1 MAKRPFKSDSAASY
15 QRLRRQIR
23 EAAGTFR
30 SQLEDELQRT
40 FTGRKMT
47 LISEIPEKNR
57 GGEWDWWTD
66 GKISKAEKARLRR
79 NWMTRG
85 GTTPDNLLPFDSA
98 MNQKVAAE
106 NWLELT
112 RKIDILRRFE
122 NTGKLPSN
130 MAAYGG
136 IDLNDVLEPLL
147 ADFKTDYR
155 IDRLSPTRL
164 LINSSEQDALK
175 YFRELLEESAE
186 SYGQPSGGI
195 KSRIAS
201 ELDIPASS
209 VSEDYLQDNFSR
221 VKRTDE
227 AGNVYDAYVSKGQ
240 KNISTTANRQRLM
253 ENIQRAKSVVQ
264 GDAVIPEN
272 SLPVYH
278 PVSGELLGYS
288 NPVKQGAFVADKGKR
303 EILVVD
309 EGGNVID
316 LNKLIEPDKKRTK
329 KSGSKT
335 GPTGKTKKI
344 GNKIFEE
351 HKVIN
356 KQTGESES
364 VFRLQ
369 GVADSAESAASKVAP
384 EIKTYKENPV
394 VGKVMGKKAAL
405 AAFDERLTEQLA
417 DENFLPSLEKSL
429 EDSRFFDQFK
439 TPEYGED
446 IKITRKEYVKDP
458 ITKVVSKVD
467 QEKLI
472 GKKITG
478 FIDEAKRT
486 PEEQAEILA
495 NVARR
500 QSEAAAK
507 RSAAAATAASDV
519 TESVARSVATNP
531 KSIKMLALGL
541 AIGGFGAGYMNN
553 RRKKNR

>member
-30 SQLEDELQRT
+30 SQLQDELERT
-40 FTGRKMT
+40 FQGRKMT

-57 GGEWDWWTD
+57 GGEWDWWTN
-66 GKISKAEKARLRR
+66 GKVSKAEKARLRR
-79 NWMTRG
+79 NWMTKG
-85 GTTPDNLLPFDSA
+85 GMTPDDLLPFGSA
-98 MNQKVAAE
+98 MSQKTAAE
-106 NWLELT
+106 DWLELT

-164 LINSSEQDALK
+164 LINTSEQDALK

-186 SYGQPSGGI
+186 SYGEPSGGI

-201 ELDIPASS
+201 ELDVPASS
-209 VSEDYLQDNFSR
+209 MDEDYLQDNFSR

-253 ENIQRAKSVVQ
+253 ENIQRAKSIVQ

-272 SLPVYH
+272 TLPIYH
-278 PVSGELLGYS
+278 PVSGELLGYGH
-288 NPVKQGAFVADKGKR
+288 PVKQGAFVADKGKR
-303 EILVVD
+303 ELLVVD

-316 LNKLIEPDKKRTK
+316 LNKLIEPDKRKT
-329 KSGSKT
+329 GSKI

-356 KQTGESES
+356 KQTGKLES
-364 VFRLQ
+364 VFRLQGQ
-369 GVADSAESAASKVAP
+369 GVADSAESAASKIAP
-384 EIKTYKENPV
+384 KIKTYKENPV

-405 AAFDERLTEQLA
+405 AAFDERTTAELA
-417 DENFLPSLEKSL
+417 DENFLPNLERYL
-429 EDSRFFDQFK
+429 EDSKFFDQFK
-439 TPEYGED
+439 TPVYGED
-446 IKITRKEYVKDP
+446 IRLIKKEYVKDP
-458 ITKVVSKVD
+458 TTKVVSQVD

-478 FIDEAKRT
+478 FIDEAGRT
-486 PEEQAEILA
+486 SEEQAEILA

>member
-23 EAAGTFR
+23 ETAGTFR

-40 FTGRKMT
+40 FTSRRMT

-57 GGEWDWWTD
+57 GGEWDWWTN
-66 GKISKAEKARLRR
+66 GKLSKMEKARLRR
-79 NWMTRG
+79 NWMTKG
-85 GTTPDNLLPFDSA
+85 GMTPDDLLPFGSA
-98 MNQKVAAE
+98 MSQKTAAE
-106 NWLELT
+106 DWVELT

-147 ADFKTDYR
+147 TDFKTDYR

-164 LINSSEQDALK
+164 LINTSEQDALQ

-209 VSEDYLQDNFSR
+209 MSEDYLQDNFSR

-227 AGNVYDAYVSKGQ
+227 AGNVYDAYISKGQ

-253 ENIQRAKSVVQ
+253 ENIQNAKKIVK

-272 SLPVYH
+272 SLPIYH
-278 PVSGELLGYS
+278 PVSGELLGYG

-303 EILVVD
+303 EMLVVD
-309 EGGNVID
+309 EGNVID
-316 LNKLIEPDKKRTK
+316 LNKLMDPKQDAKL
-329 KSGSKT
+329 KT
-335 GPTGKTKKI
+335 GPTGKTKKV

-356 KQTGESES
+356 KDTGKLDT
-364 VFRLQ
+364 VFKLQ
-369 GVADSAESAASKVAP
+369 GQGVTDSVENAASKIAP

-405 AAFDERLTEQLA
+405 AAFDERVTEQLA
-417 DENFLPSLEKSL
+417 DENFLPSLEKYL
-429 EDSRFFDQFK
+429 EDSKFFDQFK
-439 TPEYGED
+439 IPEYGED
-446 IKITRKEYVKDP
+446 VKIIRKENVKDP
-458 ITKVVSKVD
+458 ITKVVSEVD

-472 GKKITG
+472 GKKVTG

-495 NVARR
+495 NVARKH
-500 QSEAAAK
+500 SEAAAR
-507 RSAAAATAASDV
+507 RSAAAATATSDV

-541 AIGGFGAGYMNN
+541 AIGGFGAGYMHN
-553 RRKKNR
+553 RRKNNR